1 MWLFFVR
8 TIKFAL
14 QGFFRNIW
22 LSVVTIVI
30 LVLTLLSVTTA
41 AGVNVLADKAI
52 TSVQEKVD
60 VSVYFKPDVQE
71 KDVLNVQNRLESMGQ
86 VKDVIYTSASQALEN
101 FKIKHAKD
109 TVILDSINQLDTNP
123 LGATLV
129 VKAQSITDYTVIM
142 SVLDSQE
149 YASLIQDKNYDDN
162 QKVIEHLDSLS
173 NRVQRIGYI
182 VSGVFVI
189 IAILIIFNT
198 IRINIY
204 THREEIGIMKLVGA
218 SNWFVRAPFL
228 VESLLYGLLAVVLSL
243 AILYPLL
250 SVVGPQVNNF
260 FEGYNLDFSQY
271 FSAQFWQIVGWQVLF
286 ATALSVISSLIAIGR
301 YLRV

>member
-1 MWLFFVR
+1 M
-8 TIKFAL
+8 
-14 QGFFRNIW
+14 QGFARNIW
-22 LSVVTIVI
+22 LSIVTIII

-41 AGVNVLADKAI
+41 AGVNVLADQAI
-52 TSVQEKVD
+52 SSVQEKVD

-86 VKDVIYTSASQALEN
+86 VKDVNYTSAAQALEN
-101 FKIKHAKD
+101 FKTKHAND
-109 TVILDSINQLDTNP
+109 PIILDSINQLDTNP

-129 VKAQSITDYTVIM
+129 VKAQSITDYPAIM
-142 SVLDSQE
+142 SILDSQE
-149 YASLIQDKNYDDN
+149 YSALIQDKNYDDN
-162 QKVIEHLDSLS
+162 QIVIERLDNLS
-173 NRVQRIGYI
+173 SRVQRIGYI
-182 VSGVFVI
+182 ISGVFII

-228 VESLLYGLLAVVLSL
+228 VESLMYGLLAVVVSL

-250 SVVGPQVNNF
+250 SVIGPQVNNF
-260 FEGYNLDFSQY
+260 FEGYNLNFSQY
-271 FSAQFWQIVGWQVLF
+271 FSTQFWQIVGWQVLF
-286 ATALSVISSLIAIGR
+286 ATALSVVSSLIAIGR

>member
-1 MWLFFVR
+1 
-8 TIKFAL
+8 
-14 QGFFRNIW
+14 
-22 LSVVTIVI
+22 
-30 LVLTLLSVTTA
+30 
-41 AGVNVLADKAI
+41 VLADKAI